1 MWNGRIG
8 RFLIQTSRNAG
19 LNSLVESYEVVYMVI
34 RINMNRQLLREW
46 YMTGQ
51 VTSFP
56 ITNPSSDASE
66 VVVGKA
72 NEDHLQIM
80 R

>member
-8 RFLIQTSRNAG
+8 LYLIETSRIAG
-19 LNSLVESYEVVYMVI
+19 LNSLVMCSEVVYMVI

-56 ITNPSSDASE
+56 INNPSSDASE
-66 VVVGKA
+66 VVGKA